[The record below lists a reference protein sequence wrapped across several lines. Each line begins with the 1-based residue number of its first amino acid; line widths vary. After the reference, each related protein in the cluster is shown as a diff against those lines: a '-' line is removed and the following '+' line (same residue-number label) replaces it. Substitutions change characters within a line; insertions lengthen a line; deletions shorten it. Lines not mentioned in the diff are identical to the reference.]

1 MGNDRILFRSD
12 PNLLLLP
19 SKLELP
25 LFPVNLANSLSA
37 VVYLGS
43 LDRRPFSLTRR
54 NRQPPPLLPR
64 LDGGIQRI
72 PYAVRPDARV
82 LPMALPR
89 LSFPALREEYVGNVV
104 GERLG
109 RMRRFRNCFFPN
121 FTWSRV
127 SSLPYPY
134 LSSLL
139 TRVHR

>member
-25 LFPVNLANSLSA
+25 LFPLNVTDSFPTI
-37 VVYLGS
+37 VYLGA
-43 LDRRPFSLTRR
+43 LDCRPLSLTRS
-54 NRQPPPLLPR
+54 NRQSSPLLPR
-64 LDGGIQRI
+64 LYGGIQRI
-72 PYAVRPDARV
+72 PHALRTNARI

-89 LSFPALREEYVGNVV
+89 LSFPALREEYVGNLI

-121 FTWSRV
+121 FAWSRV
-127 SSLPYPY
+127 SSLPYPC
-134 LSSLL
+134 LSSSL